1 MDQENTL
8 IIGSAALNGCS
19 TLNGSVPR
27 DLVAIWKRMCSPRGV
42 IEEFARLKEA
52 ITQAAGPQGETEYW
66 EILRRHGVEN
76 SGQFKSSQPARLCA
90 KELFQAIQ
98 GFQPE
103 CAANGVIAVAE
114 VPAAEVQPSGE
125 VQEGKQQNGD

>member
-1 MDQENTL
+1 
-8 IIGSAALNGCS
+8 
-19 TLNGSVPR
+19 
-27 DLVAIWKRMCSPRGV
+27 MCSPRGV

-52 ITQAAGPQGETEYW
+52 ITQAAGDQGETAYW

-76 SGQFKSSQPARLCA
+76 CSQFKSSQPARLCA

-98 GFQPE
+98 GFQQA
-103 CAANGVIAVAE
+103 CAARSAMGVAK